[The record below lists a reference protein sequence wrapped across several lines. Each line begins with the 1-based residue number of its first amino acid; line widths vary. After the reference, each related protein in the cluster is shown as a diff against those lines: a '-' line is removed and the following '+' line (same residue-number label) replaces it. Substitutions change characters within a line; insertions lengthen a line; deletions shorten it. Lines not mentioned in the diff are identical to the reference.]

1 MSNSTTI
8 DLLMTIDIFSCFS
21 KTDLAEIIEKTT
33 LSNHKLGENI
43 ISQGDPAKGIYVIK
57 SGRIR
62 IFEEANNKEK
72 SLGILS
78 TGDTFGEISILKDHQ
93 FDFSARAA
101 GKSEILFFPSE
112 SIVHLL
118 HKKPD
123 YASFIKQFLAL
134 KLTGGFVSKLFDLK
148 QKMDREQVDTAVRS
162 VGAKRVQAGQ
172 TILQQEATEDRRLY
186 VIRDGEVKII
196 KKDDGKEAVIKILG
210 PGEIFGEKACL
221 EYATQPFDIRSTQET
236 TLIIIPTKTVHTI
249 LKHNPGLRSVLEER
263 IGFLNK
269 ELERQRKVSKL
280 KLGGGI
286 VSSGEKSGFGS
297 KVLKRFELV
306 QQAEEMDC
314 GAACLSMICKH
325 YKIPITLGKL
335 REMANVTTEGATMD
349 SLAHAGEALGFS
361 TKGVRCTFKTLL
373 SFKMPFIA
381 HWQGYHY
388 IIIYGLSKNHVWV
401 ADPGE
406 GFKKL
411 TVAEFEHGWTGNC
424 LQFEQTT
431 APKID
436 IKTSSPWNRFVG
448 YIKPQKKILRDL
460 FIAALVI
467 QLLGLS
473 GPIVIQ
479 NILDRVIVH
488 QNFGLLSMMIIGLA
502 IITLFSQLTE
512 FLSTYLSNFMTRK
525 MDFDMMT
532 HFCMHVLS
540 LPVDFFTK
548 RKTGDIMARFQENET
563 IREFMT
569 ESSIGT
575 VLNAIMVILYF
586 IVLFKYSV
594 LLTFILLGFTV
605 PLILLTIAITPK
617 YKDYARKT
625 FYAETEAESFLLET
639 LNGAETI
646 KAMAVERIVRRKWEK
661 KYAASLDI
669 NFKSEMFTSTVGVIS
684 ELLKAATSITIL
696 YIGAQLVLK
705 QELSIGQMMAYNA
718 LVGSVM
724 SPLLGLVGVWD
735 EFQQALVSLERLG
748 DVLELEPEQTP
759 ETMPSRIILPEL
771 EGDITCSNLYFRYGS
786 EKSPYILENVN
797 VTIPDGKTVAIVGH
811 SGSGKTTLAK
821 MLVGLYKP
829 TEGSISVGGYDMD
842 SLDMEYYR
850 KHIGY
855 VMQNNL
861 LFAGTLAENIAM
873 GDLNFDQRRV
883 MEVAKL
889 ADADGFISNLPLGY
903 EQIVGERGAGLS
915 GGQMQRICIARALYN
930 NPKFLIFDEATSALD
945 GESESLIQKN
955 LEAILKNRTAVI
967 IAHRLSTIQNADI
980 ILVLYNG
987 SIAEQ
992 GSHEEL
998 LQRKGM
1004 YYHLI
1009 KKQMGTAS

>member
-1 MSNSTTI
+1 MNNSEFI
-8 DLLMTIDIFSCFS
+8 DLLMKIEIFSCFS
-21 KTDLAEIIEKTT
+21 ETDLLEIVEKTT
-33 LSNHKLGENI
+33 ISHHELGENI
-43 ISQGDPAKGIYVIK
+43 LTQGESARGIYVIK

-62 IFEEANNKEK
+62 IFTDEHGKEK
-72 SLGILS
+72 SLGIFS
-78 TGDTFGEISILKDHQ
+78 IGETFGEISILQDHAL
-93 FDFSARAA
+93 DFSARAA
-101 GKSEILFFPSE
+101 GKTEIAFFPRE
-112 SIVHLL
+112 SIINLL
-118 HKKPD
+118 NKNPD
-123 YASFIKQFLAL
+123 YAGFIKQFIAL
-134 KLTGGFVSKLFDLK
+134 KLTGGFVSKLFDLR
-148 QKMDREQVDTAVRS
+148 QKMNREDIDTSVRS
-162 VGAKRVQAGQ
+162 VGAKRIQAGQ
-172 TILQQEATEDRRLY
+172 TILKQETTEDRRLY
-186 VIRDGEVKII
+186 VIRDGEVQVIRKDEGKEFII
-196 KKDDGKEAVIKILG
+196 KTLG
-210 PGEIFGEKACL
+210 RGEIFGEKACL
-221 EYATQPFDIRSTQET
+221 DYATQPFEIRATAET
-236 TLIIIPTKTVHTI
+236 TLIIIPTKTVHFI
-249 LKHNPGLRSVLEER
+249 LKHNPSLRNILEER
-263 IGFLNK
+263 VQFLDK
-269 ELERQRKVSKL
+269 ENERQKKVSKL
-280 KLGGGI
+280 KLGGSLI
-286 VSSGEKSGFGS
+286 SSNEKTGMGS
-297 KVLKRFELV
+297 KVIKRFELV

-314 GAACLSMICKH
+314 GAACLAMICKH
-325 YKIPITLGKL
+325 NKIPITLGKL

-349 SLAHAGEALGFS
+349 SLAQVGESLGFS
-361 TKGVRCTFKTLL
+361 TKGVRCTYSSLL
-373 SFKMPFIA
+373 SFNMPFIA

-388 IIIYGLSKNHVWV
+388 IIIYGTSKNHVWI

-424 LQFEQTT
+424 LLFERTST
-431 APKID
+431 PTVELSA
-436 IKTSSPWNRFVG
+436 SSPWNRFIG
-448 YIKPQKKILRDL
+448 YLKPLKKILRDL
-460 FIAALVI
+460 FIASLII
-467 QLLGLS
+467 QLLGLA

-488 QNFGLLSMMIIGLA
+488 QNFALLNLMIIGLA

-512 FLSTYLSNFMTRK
+512 YLSTYLSHFMTRK
-525 MDFDMMT
+525 MDFNMMT
-532 HFCMHVLS
+532 YFCLHVLS
-540 LPVDFFTK
+540 LPVDFFVK

-575 VLNAIMVILYF
+575 ILNAIMVVLYF
-586 IVLFKYSV
+586 IVLFQYNVK
-594 LLTFILLGFTV
+594 
-605 PLILLTIAITPK
+605 LTIILIAFTIPIILMTVLITPK
-617 YKDYARKT
+617 YKEYARKT
-625 FYAETEAESFLLET
+625 FYAETDAESFLLET

-646 KAMAVERIVRRKWEK
+646 KAMAVERVMRRKWEK
-661 KYAASLDI
+661 KYATSLDL

-684 ELLKAATSITIL
+684 QLLKAATSITIL
-696 YIGAQLVLK
+696 YIGSQLVLK
-705 QELSIGQMMAYNA
+705 QEFSIGQMMAYNA

-724 SPLLGLVGVWD
+724 TPLLGLVGVWD
-735 EFQQALVSLERLG
+735 EFQQTLVSLERLG
-748 DVLELEPEQTP
+748 DVLDLEPEQKP

-771 EGDITCSNLYFRYGS
+771 EGDITCTNLYFRYGN

-797 VTIPDGKTVAIVGH
+797 VTIPDGKTIAIVGH

-861 LFAGTLAENIAM
+861 LFAGTVAENIAM
-873 GDLNFDQRRV
+873 GDINFDQRRV
-883 MEVAKL
+883 VEVAKL
-889 ADADGFISNLPLGY
+889 ADADGFINNLPLGY

-955 LEAILKNRTAVI
+955 LEVILKDRTAVV

-998 LQRKGM
+998 LARKGM

-1009 KKQMGTAS
+1009 KKQMGITS